1 MLVIN
6 PNKEH
11 RTELVSTKDKDQLL
25 MSLEFALQYACPL
38 RARYSENH
46 LREWGRLSSL
56 HAKLTTGDASAPSF
70 DKVRWVEDAREEIE
84 NMQLATSIC
93 PQCPACLPVDISGEG
108 ESVGCL
114 GRINY
119 PIEAQFE
126 KFLADRVQL
135 VLDTL
140 DQEDQPRLLR
150 ILVDPESPFDGE
162 ATKELRRVT
171 TQEGLRFFELR
182 VPIKLTREAVRLTTD
197 NIFDLLAGFRSE
209 DGSQTTYT
217 RELPFEAVPDYYD
230 FLDLVLR
237 SELSQ
242 SEVARLTARSRNYTQ
257 FLRLLTAIEKA
268 EALTARVLID

>member
-1 MLVIN
+1 L
-6 PNKEH
+6 
-11 RTELVSTKDKDQLL
+11 TYTFF

-38 RARYSENH
+38 RANYSERH

-56 HAKLTTGDASAPSF
+56 HAKLTTGDASIPSI
-70 DKVRWVEDAREEIE
+70 DKLEWVEKASGEIE
-84 NMQLATSIC
+84 RMQEATTVC
-93 PQCPACLPVDISGEG
+93 AHCPACLPLETAGDG

-119 PIEAQFE
+119 PVEAQFE

-135 VLDTL
+135 SLDTL
-140 DQEDQPRLLR
+140 DPDDQPRLLR

-162 ATKELRRVT
+162 ATKELRRVVT
-171 TQEGLRFFELR
+171 EEGLRFFELR
-182 VPIKLTREAVRLTTD
+182 VPIVLTREAARLTTD

-209 DGSQTTYT
+209 DSDTTTYT
-217 RELPFEAVPDYYD
+217 RELPYEATADYYD

-242 SEVARLTARSRNYTQ
+242 SEVARLTSRSRNYNQ

-268 EALTARVLID
+268 EALNTRVLID